1 MESVKAGASSHPY
14 ERGMEIGTNRRVAE
28 VMQRI
33 IAVHDLRKGFWYPEL
48 YHDALKM
55 EGKKDRLI
63 WLKDRGNFFHG
74 FLPSKYF
81 KHSEGTSNAQQCS
94 PTGKITE
101 FKISMGV
108 SPSDGL
114 DGIFSNIAL
123 VDCSNICQIAQ
134 YQAIREEIGDEK
146 FDVLFTGRLIIGDY
160 MLNPRN
166 PLMRFLLPCHEGK
179 DFFAQMVKKKSQV
192 INDPV
197 IGQRDLNSE
206 PDQIPIGARVVVQ
219 SVGNYTSKHPI
230 GNSASFSVIHAGEG
244 HYYAFG
250 IATKAV
256 PLSVIVEYLMNA
268 YNKPRSGGEH
278 LNEKTASWY
287 EKNCLRFAAYS
298 DSKIRDFR
306 KEGGGF
312 SPFSG
317 KMLNEPLIDRIRKMP
332 IAELS
337 WEKLFSE

>member
-1 MESVKAGASSHPY
+1 
-14 ERGMEIGTNRRVAE
+14 
-28 VMQRI
+28 
-33 IAVHDLRKGFWYPEL
+33 
-48 YHDALKM
+48 
-55 EGKKDRLI
+55 
-63 WLKDRGNFFHG
+63 
-74 FLPSKYF
+74 
-81 KHSEGTSNAQQCS
+81 
-94 PTGKITE
+94 
-101 FKISMGV
+101 
-108 SPSDGL
+108 
-114 DGIFSNIAL
+114 
-123 VDCSNICQIAQ
+123 
-134 YQAIREEIGDEK
+134 
-146 FDVLFTGRLIIGDY
+146 

-179 DFFAQMVKKKSQV
+179 DFFVQMVKKKSQV

-206 PDQIPIGARVVVQ
+206 PDQIPIGARVVIQ
-219 SVGNYTSKHPI
+219 SVDNYTSKHPL

-278 LNEKTASWY
+278 LDEKTANWY

-298 DSKIRDFR
+298 DSQIRDFK

-317 KMLNEPLIDRIRKMP
+317 KMLNESLIDRIRNMP

-337 WEKLFSE
+337 CKSCLANSSFYRFNDIRNGGGDVYCDGVPRLFKRGEL